1 MHRRRLCAKL
11 DAAGVPNSPLL
22 AVDQVACHP
31 QTEAVGMLTA
41 CDDGVRLAGIP
52 LTFDGMRPRSRARAP
67 KLGEHN
73 ARWLEK
79 AKDES
84 IAQRL

>member
-1 MHRRRLCAKL
+1 
-11 DAAGVPNSPLL
+11 
-22 AVDQVACHP
+22 VACHP

-52 LTFDGMRPRSRARAP
+52 LTFDGIRPCSRARAP

-73 ARWLEK
+73 TRWLEK

-84 IAQRL
+84 IA